1 MRFLAWLALALCT
14 AASGCAAVANPL
26 ADGVPVR
33 RLPAE
38 LFPTPKAELKTIPLA
53 VLRQKPPDEYLLDAG
68 DVLGVL
74 AEGILGEK
82 NVPPPVRLPE
92 VGNLPPALG
101 YPLPVREDGTVPLPL
116 AGPVNVKGLTL
127 IQAQEKIQ
135 RAYREPKKLLPEG
148 RIPIVTLIRPRVYR
162 VLVVRQDSPGGAAI
176 PQTGIGL
183 GAFLAQGVG
192 SGTSATGSRG
202 TGATIELPA
211 YENDILTALT
221 RTGGLP
227 GYNAVNEVVIQRG
240 AAKAVGAAEFCAPG
254 SAGAGVEVVR
264 IPLRTRGG
272 EPPPIKPDDI
282 LLKDGDIVFIE
293 ARDAQVFYTGGLLF
307 PRQYLLPRDLDIRA
321 VDAVAL
327 AGGPIINGLQ
337 TQNNLS
343 GALVT
348 SGLGSPSPSCLTVV
362 RRTQHYGQVAIRVD
376 LNRALRDLR
385 ENITIEPG
393 DVLILQETV
402 GESLTRYL
410 TTVFRFNF
418 LWTWANHRDFLG
430 TETGNLP

>member
-1 MRFLAWLALALCT
+1 
-14 AASGCAAVANPL
+14 
-26 ADGVPVR
+26 
-33 RLPAE
+33 
-38 LFPTPKAELKTIPLA
+38 
-53 VLRQKPPDEYLLDAG
+53 
-68 DVLGVL
+68 
-74 AEGILGEK
+74 
-82 NVPPPVRLPE
+82 
-92 VGNLPPALG
+92 
-101 YPLPVREDGTVPLPL
+101 
-116 AGPVNVKGLTL
+116 VNVKGLTL
-127 IQAQEKIQ
+127 IQAQEKIR
-135 RAYREPKKLLPEG
+135 RAYREPKKLLPEDKV
-148 RIPIVTLIRPRVYR
+148 PLVTLIRPRVYR
-162 VLVVRQDSPGGAAI
+162 VLVVRQDTPGVAPSAQ
-176 PQTGIGL
+176 PGIGL

-192 SGTSATGSRG
+192 AGSTVTQGRG

-240 AAKAVGAAEFCAPG
+240 AATASGAAALCAPG
-254 SAGAGVEVVR
+254 MAGAGVEVVR

-272 EPPPIKPDDI
+272 EPPPLKPDDI

-293 ARDAQVFYTGGLLF
+293 ARDAEVFYTGGLLF

-348 SGLGSPSPSCLTVV
+348 SGLGSPSPSSLSVV
-362 RRTQHYGQVAIRVD
+362 RRTQRYGQVVIRVD
-376 LNRALRDLR
+376 LNRALLDPR
-385 ENITIEPG
+385 ENIAIQPG

-402 GESLTRYL
+402 GEALTRYL
-410 TTVFRFNF
+410 TTVFRLNF
-418 LWTWANHRDFLG
+418 IFTWANHRDFLG

>member
-1 MRFLAWLALALCT
+1 
-14 AASGCAAVANPL
+14 
-26 ADGVPVR
+26 
-33 RLPAE
+33 
-38 LFPTPKAELKTIPLA
+38 
-53 VLRQKPPDEYLLDAG
+53 
-68 DVLGVL
+68 
-74 AEGILGEK
+74 
-82 NVPPPVRLPE
+82 
-92 VGNLPPALG
+92 
-101 YPLPVREDGTVPLPL
+101 LPVREDGTVPLPL
-116 AGPVNVKGLTL
+116 AGPVIVKDLTL
-127 IQAQEKIQ
+127 IQAQDKIQ

-148 RIPIVTLIRPRVYR
+148 RVPIVTLIRPRVYR
-162 VLVVRQDSPGGAAI
+162 VLVVRQDTPGAA
-176 PQTGIGL
+176 PSSQPGIGL

-192 SGTSATGSRG
+192 AGSTVTQGRG

-240 AAKAVGAAEFCAPG
+240 AATASGAAALCAPG
-254 SAGAGVEVVR
+254 RAGAGVEVVR
-264 IPLRTRGG
+264 IPLRTRWG
-272 EPPPIKPDDI
+272 EPPPLKPEDI
-282 LLKDGDIVFIE
+282 ILKDGDIVFIE
-293 ARDAQVFYTGGLLF
+293 ARDAEVFYTV
-307 PRQYLLPRDLDIRA
+307 LPRDLDIRA

-348 SGLGSPSPSCLTVV
+348 SGLGSPSPSSLTVV

-376 LNRALRDLR
+376 LNRALLDPR
-385 ENITIEPG
+385 ENIAIQAG

-402 GESLTRYL
+402 GEALTRYL
-410 TTVFRFNF
+410 TTVFRLNF
-418 LWTWANHRDFLG
+418 VFTWANHRDFLG